1 MKVHYRD
8 KRMEIVAQQA
18 QESLLHDLILDF
30 KQWRANETCTGNE
43 ALLFVIDSLQERL
56 KTGQLKFSGITITGL
71 SENRK

>member
-8 KRMEIVAQQA
+8 KRMKMVAQQA

-30 KQWRANETCTGNE
+30 KHWRASDHCTGND

-56 KTGQLKFSGITITGL
+56 KTGKLKFSGITITGL